1 MKRLIITLAA
11 VATTAAAAAQQ
22 SGGLLMD
29 KDLLMPSDMFELSQ
43 TQFNFGTARAMAM
56 AGAFTSLGADLS
68 SMSINPAG
76 LGMYRHNDI
85 SVTPMMSFA
94 RSKTDAP
101 EYGNNSR
108 DRFSMANIGVVINA
122 YEGSRSLVSLNIGFG
137 YNRIADLNYDYA
149 FQRQNQAATIGDAY
163 ARQLYWGGI
172 SKYSFYNGGG
182 SGNWNWNNIAP
193 EYWNAALAYRG
204 FLVDQVDP
212 NKPDSWQ
219 PTWVT
224 PNADVDHYT
233 MLRSKGSI
241 GEYVLSVGA
250 NINNKIY
257 IGASLGIQSVYQRKY
272 IDYVE
277 EYFYSDPSQAIPDF
291 GNSGLDYQ
299 LLRWKLNQSV
309 IVDGT
314 GVNFK
319 AGVVYRP
326 TANLRLG
333 VAIHTPTYYS
343 LDRKFQ
349 SAAAGLAYANND
361 TDPNVK
367 PDDEGYISTAG
378 DPNMTSPL
386 LVDDGP
392 NSWSFVSPTRLMF
405 GASYTFG
412 ERGVISVDYERDWYN
427 GIRIKDNPSGL
438 DSQSWYNDTFRDVF
452 KGSNILRVGAE
463 FKPLPVLALR
473 AGFGYSGSMLKDDKT
488 VLASPAIKETTYYGA
503 GIGFVLARGVL
514 LDVAYQYMSSKTTD
528 YYLFYAEDKGGH
540 TESAVYSTDINRHN
554 VALTLGFRF

>member
-1 MKRLIITLAA
+1 
-11 VATTAAAAAQQ
+11 
-22 SGGLLMD
+22 
-29 KDLLMPSDMFELSQ
+29 
-43 TQFNFGTARAMAM
+43 
-56 AGAFTSLGADLS
+56 
-68 SMSINPAG
+68 
-76 LGMYRHNDI
+76 
-85 SVTPMMSFA
+85 
-94 RSKTDAP
+94 
-101 EYGNNSR
+101 
-108 DRFSMANIGVVINA
+108 MANIGVVINA
-122 YEGSRSLVSLNIGFG
+122 YEGSRSLISLNVGFG
-137 YNRIADLNYDYA
+137 YNRIADFNYDYG
-149 FQRQNQAATIGDAY
+149 FVRQNQGGTIGDAY
-163 ARQLYWGGI
+163 ARQLNWDGV
-172 SKYSFYNGGG
+172 SKNDFYTNGG
-182 SGNWNWNNIAP
+182 SGDWVWPNDP
-193 EYWNAALAYRG
+193 QYWNAMLAYRG
-204 FLVDQVDP
+204 FLIDQTDP
-212 NKPDSWQ
+212 DDPGTWK
-219 PTWVT
+219 PTWVGN
-224 PNADVDHYT
+224 NAGVDHYT

-277 EYFYSDPSQAIPDF
+277 EYFYDAPSQNTPDF

-319 AGVVYRP
+319 AGIVYRP

-333 VAIHTPTYYS
+333 AAIHTPTYYS

-361 TDPNVK
+361 TDPNVT
-367 PDDEGYISTAG
+367 PDKNGYISTAN

-392 NSWSFVSPTRLMF
+392 NGWSFVSPTRLMF

-438 DSQSWYNDTFRDVF
+438 DSQSWYNDSFRQNF
-452 KGSNILRVGAE
+452 KASNIVRVGAE
-463 FKPLPVLALR
+463 FKPLPVLSLR
-473 AGFGYSGSMLKDDKT
+473 AGFGYSGSMVRDDEFPP
-488 VLASPAIKETTYYGA
+488 ASPSSSRRPITAQAWDSSCPGACCSTWPISTCRRNCRTTTCSMPRTRSGTPRA
-503 GIGFVLARGVL
+503 PSIRPTSTV
-514 LDVAYQYMSSKTTD
+514 TTW
-528 YYLFYAEDKGGH
+528 
-540 TESAVYSTDINRHN
+540 R
-554 VALTLGFRF
+554 